1 MEANIR
7 LNHTMSS
14 QSSNVHEAAA
24 EGNQTLSQALKLE
37 DYELTDDL
45 RAKNGNKGQQ
55 LQNTKF
61 TVAKD

>member
-1 MEANIR
+1 
-7 LNHTMSS
+7 MSS